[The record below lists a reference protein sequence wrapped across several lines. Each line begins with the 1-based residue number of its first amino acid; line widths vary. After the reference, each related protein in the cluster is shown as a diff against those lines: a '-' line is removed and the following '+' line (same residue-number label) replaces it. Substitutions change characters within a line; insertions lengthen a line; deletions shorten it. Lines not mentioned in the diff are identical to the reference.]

1 MEVLLK
7 ESVSVSNHQL
17 DCSNPPTLSVSPLA
31 GAPRQGV
38 IFRVA
43 ARKLTPFLDT
53 IAAMTLSSSLE
64 LSLGS
69 SRQTDALLRVL

>member
-7 ESVSVSNHQL
+7 ESISVSNHQL

-43 ARKLTPFLDT
+43 AGKLIPLLDT
-53 IAAMTLSSSLE
+53 IAAVTLSSSLE
-64 LSLGS
+64 LSPGS
-69 SRQTDALLRVL
+69 SRQIDPLLGIL